1 MKHLRLLTLT
11 LMTTCVVTEPVCA
24 QLAVID
30 PANLVQNTLTAAREL
45 QQVNNEIQQLANEAV
60 MLTNEAKN
68 LTAINYNVVPRLLA
82 ILETTNQL
90 LNQAQGLSLNLF
102 QTEAQF
108 ALQYPTMYPGGVNNT
123 QMAQDAYVRWQNSL
137 EALRTTVEI
146 QSQSKQNFDSDQTS
160 LSDLVNQS
168 QNAEGALG
176 AIQATNQLLAL
187 HARQFIQHQTLAL
200 AQDRATAMEQ
210 AREVAAQERS
220 RQVRL
225 LFTTDWLAYTPQP
238 VGGFGP

>member
-1 MKHLRLLTLT
+1 MKQLRSKILIGFVACAVAL
-11 LMTTCVVTEPVCA
+11 PVYA

-30 PANLVQNTLTAAREL
+30 PANLVQNSLTALREL

-82 ILETTNQL
+82 ILGTTNQL
-90 LNQAQGLSLNLF
+90 LNQAQGLSLNLA

-108 ALQYPTMYPGGVNNT
+108 ALQYPSMYPGGVNNT
-123 QMAQDAYVRWQNSL
+123 QMAQDAYVRWKNSL
-137 EALRTTVEI
+137 EALRTSVEI
-146 QSQSKQNFDSDQTS
+146 QSQSNQNFASDQTS

-187 HARQFIQHQTLAL
+187 HARQFIQEQELVL
-200 AQDRATAMEQ
+200 AQGRATAMEQ

-225 LFTTDWLAYTPQP
+225 LFTADWLAYTPQA

>member
-1 MKHLRLLTLT
+1 MKELRLK
-11 LMTTCVVTEPVCA
+11 LMCGLMACAAAWPVAA
-24 QLAVID
+24 QLVVVD
-30 PANLVQNTLTAAREL
+30 PANLVQNTLTALREF
-45 QQVNNEIQQLANEAV
+45 QQVNNQIQQLANEAV

-68 LTAINYNVVPRLLA
+68 LTSINYNVVNRLLA
-82 ILETTNQL
+82 ILATTSQL
-90 LNQAQGLSLNLF
+90 LNQAQGLSLNLTRT
-102 QTEAQF
+102 QAQF
-108 ALQYPTMYPGGVNNT
+108 AQQYPAMYAGGVNNT

-137 EALRTTVEI
+137 EALRTTVNV
-146 QSQSKQNFDSDQTS
+146 QSQSNQNFASDQQS

-187 HARQFIQHQTLAL
+187 HVRQFIQVQQLSI
-200 AQDRATAMEQ
+200 AQDRATAVEQ
-210 AREVAAQERS
+210 ARAVAAQERS

-225 LFTTDWLAYTPQP
+225 LFTAGWLAYTPQP

>member
-1 MKHLRLLTLT
+1 MKPLRSKIVST
-11 LMTTCVVTEPVCA
+11 LMAFAIASPVCA

-30 PANLVQNTLTAAREL
+30 PANLTQNTLTALREL
-45 QQVNNEIQQLANEAV
+45 QQVNNQIQQLANEAV

-68 LTAINYNVVPRLLA
+68 LTAIRYNVVPRLLA
-82 ILETTNQL
+82 ILGTINQL
-90 LNQAQGLSLNLF
+90 LNQAQGLSLNLV
-102 QTEAQF
+102 QTQAQF
-108 ALQYPTMYPGGVNNT
+108 AHQYPTMYPGGVNNT

-137 EALRTTVEI
+137 EALRTTVNI

-160 LSDLVNQS
+160 LSDLVTQS

-176 AIQATNQLLAL
+176 AIQASNQLLAL
-187 HARQFIQHQTLAL
+187 HARQFIQQQQLAL

-238 VGGFGP
+238 VGGFAP